1 MDEFYLSKKWK
12 KKRSIILR
20 RDGYMCQI
28 SKRYGKLVSADVVHH
43 IFPLDEYPEYAF
55 CDWNLVSLSR
65 AAHNKLHDRTTN
77 KLTDVGI
84 DLMVKTAIKH
94 GIVLY

>member
-84 DLMVKTAIKH
+84 DLMVKTAIKR